1 MHWQLL
7 YGFVLFSVAMLFTP
21 GPNNIMLMTSGLN
34 YGIRRTLPHVF
45 GVSIGF
51 AFMVA
56 VVGVG
61 IGKLFEI
68 YPLLYTAIK
77 YAGVLYL
84 AWLAFEIARAGPAD
98 EGAQARGRPLS
109 FIGAAAFQWVNVKGW
124 VIAIGTFT
132 AYAAVATYPWNIAL
146 QSILL
151 MVLGTLSA
159 MTWVLFGT
167 VLRPLLA
174 SPRVVRVFN
183 VTMALA
189 LIASLYPV
197 LMEA

>member
-1 MHWQLL
+1 MTLDYLL
-7 YGFVLFSVAMLFTP
+7 ALTTFCLVTSVTP

-45 GVSIGF
+45 GVSVGF

-84 AWLAFEIARAGPAD
+84 AWLAFEVARAGPAE
-98 EGAQARGRPLS
+98 EGAQARGQPLS

-132 AYAAVATYPWNIAL
+132 AYAAVTTYPWNIAL
-146 QSILL
+146 QSALL

-167 VLRPLLA
+167 ALRPLLA
-174 SPRVVRVFN
+174 
-183 VTMALA
+183 T
-189 LIASLYPV
+189 
-197 LMEA
+197 